1 MTGDVTSDINLVR
14 ATQGFFERS
23 HFLTDTDL
31 ACFFEFFLP
40 FFLFQAQQVGFFFRS
55 GETFIFLSQ
64 SFCFLIGQYLI
75 GQQFDLLCGSF
86 PATGVLQQ
94 TQNILEVVVCD
105 ALLRFFYVR

>member
-1 MTGDVTSDINLVR
+1 MAGYVTGDINLVW
-14 ATQGFFERS
+14 AAQGFFERG

-31 ACFFEFFLP
+31 ACFFEFFLS
-40 FFLFQAQQVGFFFRS
+40 FFLFQTKQVGFFFRS

-75 GQQFDLLCGSF
+75 GQQFNLLCGSF

-94 TQNILEVVVCD
+94 TQNVFEIIVSD
-105 ALLRFFYVR
+105 ALLRFFYIG